1 VTDLSWQIVLGA
13 MGGGLVLLMGIGV
26 PVAFAFLAINIA
38 GAWFI
43 LGGEAGLRL
52 LALNATESVGSFAL
66 VPIPLFILMGELLL
80 QTGLATRAIH
90 AIERLIVGVPGRLSM
105 VAVTSGAV
113 FASLSGS
120 SIANTAVLG
129 RVLLP
134 DMLRLGYHPM
144 LSVGPILGIGGVAM
158 LIPPSA
164 LAVLFGSLA
173 GISISQLLLGGIVP
187 GVMLAAF
194 YFAFIALAAWVKP
207 SLGPAEPVER
217 EPLADRVKPFLV
229 YVLPL
234 MIIVVVVV
242 GSILAGFA
250 TPTESAALGSVA
262 TALAALAY
270 RSLTWKALLAALAG
284 TAKTSALILIIISGS
299 ITFSQILSFSGAS
312 RELIDVVT
320 GLDVSPAM
328 LIAAM
333 LLAALLLGMLM
344 DQVSIMLITLP
355 FFMPL
360 VNHVGV
366 DPVWFGVMMLVALE
380 IGLVTPPFGL
390 LLFIMQSVAPEG
402 VTMRHILSS
411 ITPFI
416 LIEIV
421 GLALIFMLPALAL
434 WLPSLI
440 R

>member
-1 VTDLSWQIVLGA
+1 
-13 MGGGLVLLMGIGV
+13 
-26 PVAFAFLAINIA
+26 
-38 GAWFI
+38 
-43 LGGEAGLRL
+43 
-52 LALNATESVGSFAL
+52 
-66 VPIPLFILMGELLL
+66 
-80 QTGLATRAIH
+80 
-90 AIERLIVGVPGRLSM
+90 
-105 VAVTSGAV
+105 
-113 FASLSGS
+113 
-120 SIANTAVLG
+120 
-129 RVLLP
+129 
-134 DMLRLGYHPM
+134 
-144 LSVGPILGIGGVAM
+144 
-158 LIPPSA
+158 
-164 LAVLFGSLA
+164 
-173 GISISQLLLGGIVP
+173 
-187 GVMLAAF
+187 
-194 YFAFIALAAWVKP
+194 LAAWVKP

-411 ITPFI
+411 ITPFS